1 MKTCLR
7 ALRHAARWRSWS
19 VLLSLSSLDLT
30 AFAAGDAVHGKQL
43 YQSRCV
49 ACHSLDYNG
58 VGPMHRGVFG
68 RAAGSVQGYAYSKA
82 LAQAGVKWDER
93 TLDRWLAG
101 PELLV
106 PGQRMGVSVQDPS
119 ERADLI
125 AFLKTLGTTQEK

>member
-1 MKTCLR
+1 
-7 ALRHAARWRSWS
+7 
-19 VLLSLSSLDLT
+19 
-30 AFAAGDAVHGKQL
+30 
-43 YQSRCV
+43 
-49 ACHSLDYNG
+49 
-58 VGPMHRGVFG
+58 MHRGVFG